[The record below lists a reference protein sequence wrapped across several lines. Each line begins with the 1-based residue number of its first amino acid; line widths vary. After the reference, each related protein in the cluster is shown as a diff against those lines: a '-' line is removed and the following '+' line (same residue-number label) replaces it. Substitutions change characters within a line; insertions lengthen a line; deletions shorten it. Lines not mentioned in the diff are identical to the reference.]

1 MLSPLIQQQVLE
13 LLNSDLSLAEI
24 RRLTGVSRNA
34 IRRLYRKRFSP
45 HKAVRQF
52 YESFDSSDDS
62 RPVSRCKTCGA
73 LTRQPCLRCLLRNQ
87 MELNFREYKNR
98 DQDYQVQNS
107 LEPDGRELDFQE
119 TDSRKTVESF
129 DEPAID
135 PFGDLTAADSLFG
148 LSQEA
153 VCLRN
158 EPLEYC
164 GLALKPEH
172 RKRYEQVRRARLN
185 QAR

>member
-34 IRRLYRKRFSP
+34 IRRLSRKRFSP

-52 YESFDSSDDS
+52 YDSFDSIDDS

-87 MELNFREYKNR
+87 MEPNSREQKYR
-98 DQDYQVQNS
+98 DQDSLKQNFG
-107 LEPDGRELDFQE
+107 EPDSR
-119 TDSRKTVESF
+119 TRDSRKPDSRNLVESF
-129 DEPAID
+129 DEAAID

-148 LSQEA
+148 LSREA

-158 EPLEYC
+158 EPLEC
-164 GLALKPEH
+164 GGLALKPEH

-185 QAR
+185 QER